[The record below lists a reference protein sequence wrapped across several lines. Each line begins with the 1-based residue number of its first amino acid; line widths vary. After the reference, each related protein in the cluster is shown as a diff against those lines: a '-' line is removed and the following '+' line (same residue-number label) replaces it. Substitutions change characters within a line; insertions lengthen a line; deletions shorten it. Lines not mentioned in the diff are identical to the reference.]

1 MFTNGCFDL
10 LHPGH
15 VAYLARCRE
24 LGDVVVVGVNSDVS
38 VRAQN
43 KGDDRP
49 ILGQEDRARMLGAL
63 ESVDYIALFDEPDP
77 DELIRRIRPDVL
89 AKGQDW
95 ADRWVC
101 GKEFVESYGGK
112 VELVPLVDGYSTTL
126 LVERIRQAGAAS

>member
-1 MFTNGCFDL
+1 M
-10 LHPGH
+10 
-15 VAYLARCRE
+15 
-24 LGDVVVVGVNSDVS
+24 VVVGVNSDVS